1 MCIDVKNSVPSYANK
16 ERGNME
22 FSSLYQ
28 ELQNSTEMIRALL
41 AGVAPEAA
49 RIKPSAESWSMLEVV
64 CHLYDEE
71 REDFREHLDF
81 ILHRQNEKWHEID
94 SDSWVT
100 GRKYN
105 EQNFA
110 EMQAKFFA
118 EREKSFTWLKGL
130 KNPGWEKTYT
140 TPYRTISAGEML
152 ACWVA
157 HDNLHIR
164 QLVELR
170 RLRLE
175 NITKPYNLDY
185 AGDW

>member
-1 MCIDVKNSVPSYANK
+1 MQ
-16 ERGNME
+16 
-22 FSSLYQ
+22 FSILYQ
-28 ELQNSTEMIRALL
+28 ELQYSTEIIRALL
-41 AGVAPEAA
+41 AGVASEEARLKA
-49 RIKPSAESWSMLEVV
+49 SAESWSILEVL

-81 ILHRQNEKWHEID
+81 ILHRQDQEWQAID
-94 SDSWVT
+94 PEGWVT
-100 GRKYN
+100 QRKYN

-110 EMQAKFFA
+110 EMQERFFV
-118 EREKSFTWLKGL
+118 EREKSLAWLNGL
-130 KNPGWEKTYT
+130 HSPDWEKTYT
-140 TPYRTISAGEML
+140 TPYRTISAGEMF

-157 HDNLHIR
+157 HDNLHTR

-175 NITKPYNLDY
+175 YMTKPYDLEY

>member
-1 MCIDVKNSVPSYANK
+1 MGFNTLN
-16 ERGNME
+16 
-22 FSSLYQ
+22 Q
-28 ELQNSTEMIRALL
+28 ELQNSTETIRSLL
-41 AGVAPEAA
+41 SGVTQEAA
-49 RIKPSAESWSMLEVV
+49 RLKSSAESWSILEVV

-81 ILHRQNEKWHEID
+81 ILHRQNEEWHEID
-94 SDSWVT
+94 PE
-100 GRKYN
+100 RENEYN

-110 EMQAKFFA
+110 EMQEKFFV
-118 EREKSFTWLKGL
+118 EREKSFAWLNGL
-130 KNPGWEKTYT
+130 LNPDWEKTYT
-140 TPYRTISAGEML
+140 TEYRTISAGEMF

-170 RLRLE
+170 RMRLE
-175 NITKPYNLDY
+175 NITKPYNLEY